1 MGFEEEAEKSFFGA
15 AEDAGEERGGV
26 ARNALQD
33 VRGALGYAGVAI
45 PKEFDEPGGQTGLRF
60 NQGDYLRDTA
70 ERESVFAL
78 SEKSAEVSLGRH
90 GGRT

>member
-1 MGFEEEAEKSFFGA
+1 VSFREETQEGVFGVG
-15 AEDAGEERGGV
+15 EDASEERGGV

-45 PKEFDEPGGQTGLRF
+45 PKDLDEPGGQAGLRF
-60 NQGDYLRDTA
+60 NQGDYLPDTA
-70 ERESVFAL
+70 ERESAFAL